1 MREKLGYDQTCQ
13 ASGRSQLN
21 GSPVRQQELSAFQT
35 LETERCLRPASGR
48 LDPWLSRKSP
58 EIRVDGIPPPSQN
71 ALLYE
76 TVTVA
81 EGNPIL
87 RDMVFSPD
95 YQYIYLLSDK
105 QVSRIPVES
114 CSQYRSCKSCLGSG
128 DPHCGWCV
136 LHNKQPLGLGRVGLL
151 LTPCQPH
158 ASLGVMDELLE
169 KVLSESGLRSV
180 SGAA

>member
-1 MREKLGYDQTCQ
+1 MIK
-13 ASGRSQLN
+13 
-21 GSPVRQQELSAFQT
+21 PVRLPAVLSSTVAPYG
-35 LETERCLRPASGR
+35 EVINRWIGCCCHHGIPKVVAKGA
-48 LDPWLSRKSP
+48 
-58 EIRVDGIPPPSQN
+58 EIRVDGIPPPAQN

-136 LHNKQPLGLGRVGLL
+136 LHNKQLLGLGRVGLL